1 MGLFDDALKDGESLF
16 KDEIALD
23 VDFTPPKIPYREN
36 ENDRIAECI
45 KPLFKKR
52 SGKNLFITGNPGIGK
67 TLAAKKVLEALE
79 KQTDDITRLYVNCW
93 KKDSAHKII
102 LDICNQIGYRFTI
115 NKTTEQLMNEVSK
128 ILNKKSS
135 VIVFDEAD
143 KLSNEA
149 MGILYSFAEDLFRKS
164 IILITNN
171 KEFLALLDRRI
182 YSRLMLETLEF
193 RPYNLNEI
201 YGILKD
207 RVDYAFAKGVWGNS
221 ALKLIAGKTFELSDV
236 RAGLHLLKESG
247 NIAERKLK
255 RKIEEE
261 DVKEATGKLAEF
273 TSRNMTELND
283 EEKQLLELV
292 RTNSGKSSKELH
304 GIYDSTIS
312 YRTFFRKLKEL
323 EDAKLIRME
332 EINTG
337 EGKRSNVYFGS
348 LRKLGEF

>member
-164 IILITNN
+164 I
-171 KEFLALLDRRI
+171 
-182 YSRLMLETLEF
+182 
-193 RPYNLNEI
+193 
-201 YGILKD
+201 
-207 RVDYAFAKGVWGNS
+207 
-221 ALKLIAGKTFELSDV
+221 
-236 RAGLHLLKESG
+236 
-247 NIAERKLK
+247 
-255 RKIEEE
+255 
-261 DVKEATGKLAEF
+261 
-273 TSRNMTELND
+273 
-283 EEKQLLELV
+283 
-292 RTNSGKSSKELH
+292 
-304 GIYDSTIS
+304 
-312 YRTFFRKLKEL
+312 
-323 EDAKLIRME
+323 
-332 EINTG
+332 
-337 EGKRSNVYFGS
+337 
-348 LRKLGEF
+348 